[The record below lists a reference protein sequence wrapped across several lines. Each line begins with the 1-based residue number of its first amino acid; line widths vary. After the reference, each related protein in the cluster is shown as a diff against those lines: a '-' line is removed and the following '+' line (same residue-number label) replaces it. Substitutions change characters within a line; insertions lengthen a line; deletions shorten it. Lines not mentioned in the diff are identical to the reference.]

1 MRISAYWKKDARMRK
16 TAQNMRI
23 SAWNRIQKSAYCM
36 RICRYPHMRKK
47 RIYAEKLHV
56 FIWKVNSS
64 VPPDRIN
71 DFENV
76 NCTNCE
82 FSETD
87 YILHL
92 MYLWWLCRNPDIYLP
107 TSSRQ
112 TCLLEVWFQFGLVA
126 HRLCLCP
133 LLGKY
138 LFLHQP
144 PLFILTHGF
153 YLEINRISARIQYF
167 RAHWVYTPR
176 DPLKVNR
183 NNTQSFSKA
192 SIPHSYLSRAWN
204 SLSLE
209 IFF

>member
-1 MRISAYWKKDARMRK
+1 M
-16 TAQNMRI
+16 
-23 SAWNRIQKSAYCM
+23 QKS
-36 RICRYPHMRKK
+36 
-47 RIYAEKLHV
+47 RIYAEKPHML
-56 FIWKVNSS
+56 IWKVNSS

-82 FSETD
+82 CSETD

-126 HRLCLCP
+126 HRVCLCP

-138 LFLHQP
+138 LFLHQQ
-144 PLFILTHGF
+144 PLFISTRGS
-153 YLEINRISARIQYF
+153 YLEINRISAGIQYF
-167 RAHWVYTPR
+167 RAQWVYTPK
-176 DPLKVNR
+176 DPLKVFFKVFLKQAYPIIPLLPLSALEQPASGNHSLGPR
-183 NNTQSFSKA
+183 GPFVLPLICPPFCGPAGTPSPPRPAPQKW
-192 SIPHSYLSRAWN
+192 SIP
-204 SLSLE
+204 
-209 IFF
+209 